1 VKAPNILVVG
11 DLMVDHYLYGDVDR
25 VSPEA
30 PVQVVDIKSE
40 ELLMGGAGNV
50 INNLLGLGARVGVC
64 SVIGDD
70 SGGEFL
76 QRRLGEKGVVK
87 EGLTIQKDRRTS
99 KKSRIISSHQ
109 QILRVD
115 REDKCDIS
123 KKSEEL
129 ILVRASI
136 ILEFYDLV
144 IISDYGKGVMSD
156 TLTSGIIELANS
168 KKIPILVDPK
178 GSDYSKYK
186 RATLITPNKKEAELA
201 VGFAINDNKTL
212 KEALKIL
219 KDTLDLNYSII
230 TLSEDGIAMLEDE
243 VITIPTV
250 AKDVFDVTGAGDTV
264 IAAIAVSLVQNRPII
279 DALEYANRAAAV
291 AVSHVGCYAVQA
303 SDIASDIP
311 IKKIVSLDE
320 LTNSLKRDKKV
331 VFTNGCFDILH
342 SGHVRYLKEAKSF
355 GDILIIGL
363 NGDDSIKRLKGNS
376 RPINGFNDRA
386 EVLASLDMVDFIVK
400 FDSDTPYDLIKTI
413 KPDILVKGGDYKDK
427 EVVGSDLCKELRL
440 VDFVDG
446 KSTTDII
453 KRARES

>member
-186 RATLITPNKKEAELA
+186 KATLITPNKKEAELA

-303 SDIASDIP
+303 SDIESDIP

>member
-303 SDIASDIP
+303 SDIESDIP

>member
-1 VKAPNILVVG
+1 MKAPNILVVG

-303 SDIASDIP
+303 SDIESDIP

-363 NGDDSIKRLKGNS
+363 NGDDSIKRLKGSS
-376 RPINGFNDRA
+376 RPINEFNDRA

>member
-303 SDIASDIP
+303 SDIESDIP

-363 NGDDSIKRLKGNS
+363 NGDDSIKRLKGSS
-376 RPINGFNDRA
+376 RPINEFNDRA

>member
-1 VKAPNILVVG
+1 
-11 DLMVDHYLYGDVDR
+11 
-25 VSPEA
+25 
-30 PVQVVDIKSE
+30 
-40 ELLMGGAGNV
+40 
-50 INNLLGLGARVGVC
+50 
-64 SVIGDD
+64 
-70 SGGEFL
+70 
-76 QRRLGEKGVVK
+76 
-87 EGLTIQKDRRTS
+87 
-99 KKSRIISSHQ
+99 
-109 QILRVD
+109 
-115 REDKCDIS
+115 
-123 KKSEEL
+123 
-129 ILVRASI
+129 
-136 ILEFYDLV
+136 V
-144 IISDYGKGVMSD
+144 II
-156 TLTSGIIELANS
+156 ANI
-168 KKIPILVDPK
+168 KK
-178 GSDYSKYK
+178 
-186 RATLITPNKKEAELA
+186 ATLITPNKKEAELA

-303 SDIASDIP
+303 SDIESDIP

>member
-186 RATLITPNKKEAELA
+186 K
-201 VGFAINDNKTL
+201 
-212 KEALKIL
+212 
-219 KDTLDLNYSII
+219 
-230 TLSEDGIAMLEDE
+230 
-243 VITIPTV
+243 
-250 AKDVFDVTGAGDTV
+250 
-264 IAAIAVSLVQNRPII
+264 
-279 DALEYANRAAAV
+279 
-291 AVSHVGCYAVQA
+291 SHSY
-303 SDIASDIP
+303 
-311 IKKIVSLDE
+311 
-320 LTNSLKRDKKV
+320 NSK
-331 VFTNGCFDILH
+331 
-342 SGHVRYLKEAKSF
+342 
-355 GDILIIGL
+355 
-363 NGDDSIKRLKGNS
+363 
-376 RPINGFNDRA
+376 
-386 EVLASLDMVDFIVK
+386 
-400 FDSDTPYDLIKTI
+400 
-413 KPDILVKGGDYKDK
+413 
-427 EVVGSDLCKELRL
+427 
-440 VDFVDG
+440 
-446 KSTTDII
+446 
-453 KRARES
+453 

>member
-186 RATLITPNKKEAELA
+186 KATLITPNKKEAELA

-303 SDIASDIP
+303 SDIESDIP

-363 NGDDSIKRLKGNS
+363 NGDDSIKRLKGSS

-427 EVVGSDLCKELRL
+427 EVVGSDFCKELRL